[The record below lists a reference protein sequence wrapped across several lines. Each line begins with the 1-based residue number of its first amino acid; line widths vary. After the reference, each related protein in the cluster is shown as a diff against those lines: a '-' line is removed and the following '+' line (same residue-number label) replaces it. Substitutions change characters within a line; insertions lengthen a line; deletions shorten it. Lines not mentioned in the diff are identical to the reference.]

1 MFEKWLIIFVMITRT
16 TDHQIRQDNLKRHYS
31 HVKPITRQYHIE
43 LIKSQDDRCA
53 WSNQRINPTN
63 STVLECG
70 SCVLVNELK
79 ERASFCDR
87 QNVRFNCRSC
97 NQEIIC
103 YPKTLSINS
112 DDVFLATSI
121 IALSY
126 IPLILSKAASLTT
139 MIPPF
144 SLIMLFKFMNN
155 KYNH

>member
-1 MFEKWLIIFVMITRT
+1 MITRT
-16 TDHQIRQDNLKRHYS
+16 TDHQIRQDNLKSRYS
-31 HVKPITRQYHIE
+31 HVMPVPRQRHIE
-43 LIKSQDDRCA
+43 LINSQGSQCA
-53 WSNQRINPTN
+53 WSGQRIKPTN

-103 YPKTLSINS
+103 YPKMLSINS

-126 IPLILSKAASLTT
+126 IPLIISKATSLTT

>member
-1 MFEKWLIIFVMITRT
+1 MITRA
-16 TDHQIRQDNLKRHYS
+16 TDHQFRQDNLKRRYS
-31 HVKPITRQYHIE
+31 HVTPIPRQRHIE
-43 LIKSQDDRCA
+43 LINSQGSQCA
-53 WSNQRINPTN
+53 WSNQRITPTN

-79 ERASFCDR
+79 KRASFCDS

-126 IPLILSKAASLTT
+126 IPLIISKATSLTT